1 MKSFLLFIPLIT
13 VVIGLIIYKFQDK
26 KKEFLKLDLV
36 QFIYLFLIAPT
47 MFVWSKSFIF
57 YILRNELQL
66 NLSVTNLFIID
77 TVFSVL
83 SFIVIAA
90 IAIHSLTKTFWIKRH
105 HDPEFDIYHLSEY
118 FHLWWSHIIMWGGA
132 MILATFMSIVNLL
145 VPLEFVVSS
154 KLQFYSLFGLGF
166 ISGIA
171 FFYIIWNSDPQQ
183 GNYMRLMKLL
193 LAFSLIIHI
202 VVYFIFEPSF
212 NITNGVYWF
221 MLSTFAAA
229 VFAASTFEKYD
240 KTNRLR
246 ELLLHSGWGE
256 NKGVNLFG
264 ALKIPEGIVREKQ
277 ILKKKVIKKK

>member
-1 MKSFLLFIPLIT
+1 MKIFLLLIPLIT
-13 VVIGLIIYKFQDK
+13 VAIGVLIYKLQNK

-66 NLSVTNLFIID
+66 KLTVTELFIID

-83 SFIVIAA
+83 SFVVIAA

-118 FHLWWSHIIMWGGA
+118 FHLWWSHIVMWGGG
-132 MILATFMSIVNLL
+132 MILGTFMSIVNVI
-145 VPLEFVVSS
+145 VPLELVTAT
-154 KLQFYSLFGLGF
+154 KLQFYSLFGLGLIF
-166 ISGIA
+166 GIS

-183 GNYMRLMKLL
+183 GNYMRLMKLF
-193 LAFSLIIHI
+193 LAFSLLIHI
-202 VVYFIFEPSF
+202 VIYFIFEPAF
-212 NITNGVYWF
+212 NISYGVYWF
-221 MLSTFAAA
+221 MLSTFSSA
-229 VFAASTFEKYD
+229 VFAASTFERYE
-240 KTNRLR
+240 KTNKLR
-246 ELLLHSGWGE
+246 EFFLHSGWGE

-264 ALKIPEGIVREKQ
+264 ALKVPDGIMSKKQ
-277 ILKKKVIKKK
+277 VIKKK